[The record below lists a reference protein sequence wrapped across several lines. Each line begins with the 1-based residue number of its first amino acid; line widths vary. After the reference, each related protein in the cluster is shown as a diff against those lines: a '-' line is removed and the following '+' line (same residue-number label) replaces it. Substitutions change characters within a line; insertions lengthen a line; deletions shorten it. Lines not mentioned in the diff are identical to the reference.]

1 MAAMRPARIPTS
13 AEYQGAPVP
22 SITWPCSMITSKD
35 GGPRSAAAGAV
46 AAKAAAAEATGA
58 KAAAAMTATAVA
70 TADRGIERHEPPR
83 RCAAARRIAL
93 AMSPPSKGAIINS
106 NASRDGDST
115 PWASRLASA
124 IALHFAGG
132 PREGQSA
139 DPCTGQRITVYLMTY
154 SQLLSKRRV

>member
-13 AEYQGAPVP
+13 AAYQGAPVP

-35 GGPRSAAAGAV
+35 GGPRSAAAGA
-46 AAKAAAAEATGA
+46 
-58 KAAAAMTATAVA
+58 AAAAMTASTVN
-70 TADRGIERHEPPR
+70 TADRGIERHEAPR
-83 RCAAARRIAL
+83 RCAAARTIAV

-106 NASRDGDST
+106 NAGRDGDST
-115 PWASRLASA
+115 PRASRFASA
-124 IALHFAGG
+124 IALRFAGG

-139 DPCTGQRITVYLMTY
+139 DSCAGPRITVYLMTY